1 MGSNS
6 SILKKLAGETAIY
19 GVSTILARFINFLF
33 LPLYTY
39 YLTTVD
45 YGVLTEFM
53 AYIAMFQVVLTLG
66 LETGCFRFA
75 NKEGALP
82 AQVFSTA
89 LLSVSAVSL
98 VFLLV
103 MVFFGEP
110 ISVAMGYPGYY
121 LCYVYIGLILAIDSF
136 TAILF
141 AKLRFETKAWKF
153 AVFKTTK
160 ILTEVG
166 SNVLLFLWFPKFAA
180 AHPDTFMLRF
190 VSATPDF
197 SYPIFSICVSCVVA
211 LLLFVPDILKLRFEL
226 DRKVWKGLMLY
237 SLPLMIAG
245 LPGVINDFLDRILFR
260 YFNVDDTLWRSD
272 LGIYQAAVK
281 VAVIMSLFVQM
292 FRFAAEPFF
301 FARARDKGS
310 KELYAQ
316 VMEYFVAFCMLVF
329 LGIIFYIDII
339 QFIVGRDFRV
349 GMGIV
354 PIMLLAY
361 MMLGMLFNVS
371 MWYKLSDKSSYA
383 IWITMAGLLV
393 TTVVNVLFLAKYS
406 YWAAAWGH
414 FASYLVMLVVSTL
427 LGNKYYR
434 IPYKWCRIL
443 GIISGGLLLYGLN
456 LLIPGELNLIWKL
469 AMRTVLIFVYIAAYF
484 LFVRYGSKNS
494 KQV

>member
-1 MGSNS
+1 
-6 SILKKLAGETAIY
+6 
-19 GVSTILARFINFLF
+19 
-33 LPLYTY
+33 
-39 YLTTVD
+39 
-45 YGVLTEFM
+45 
-53 AYIAMFQVVLTLG
+53 
-66 LETGCFRFA
+66 
-75 NKEGALP
+75 
-82 AQVFSTA
+82 
-89 LLSVSAVSL
+89 
-98 VFLLV
+98 
-103 MVFFGEP
+103 
-110 ISVAMGYPGYY
+110 
-121 LCYVYIGLILAIDSF
+121 
-136 TAILF
+136 
-141 AKLRFETKAWKF
+141 
-153 AVFKTTK
+153 
-160 ILTEVG
+160 
-166 SNVLLFLWFPKFAA
+166 
-180 AHPDTFMLRF
+180 
-190 VSATPDF
+190 
-197 SYPIFSICVSCVVA
+197 VVA

-443 GIISGGLLLYGLN
+443 GIISGGLLLYGVN

-469 AMRTVLIFVYIAAYF
+469 VMRTVLIFVYIAAYF

>member
-1 MGSNS
+1 
-6 SILKKLAGETAIY
+6 
-19 GVSTILARFINFLF
+19 
-33 LPLYTY
+33 
-39 YLTTVD
+39 
-45 YGVLTEFM
+45 
-53 AYIAMFQVVLTLG
+53 
-66 LETGCFRFA
+66 
-75 NKEGALP
+75 
-82 AQVFSTA
+82 
-89 LLSVSAVSL
+89 
-98 VFLLV
+98 
-103 MVFFGEP
+103 
-110 ISVAMGYPGYY
+110 
-121 LCYVYIGLILAIDSF
+121 
-136 TAILF
+136 
-141 AKLRFETKAWKF
+141 
-153 AVFKTTK
+153 
-160 ILTEVG
+160 
-166 SNVLLFLWFPKFAA
+166 
-180 AHPDTFMLRF
+180 
-190 VSATPDF
+190 
-197 SYPIFSICVSCVVA
+197 
-211 LLLFVPDILKLRFEL
+211 
-226 DRKVWKGLMLY
+226 
-237 SLPLMIAG
+237 
-245 LPGVINDFLDRILFR
+245 
-260 YFNVDDTLWRSD
+260 
-272 LGIYQAAVK
+272 
-281 VAVIMSLFVQM
+281 
-292 FRFAAEPFF
+292 
-301 FARARDKGS
+301 
-310 KELYAQ
+310 
-316 VMEYFVAFCMLVF
+316 F

>member
-1 MGSNS
+1 
-6 SILKKLAGETAIY
+6 
-19 GVSTILARFINFLF
+19 
-33 LPLYTY
+33 
-39 YLTTVD
+39 
-45 YGVLTEFM
+45 
-53 AYIAMFQVVLTLG
+53 
-66 LETGCFRFA
+66 
-75 NKEGALP
+75 
-82 AQVFSTA
+82 
-89 LLSVSAVSL
+89 
-98 VFLLV
+98 
-103 MVFFGEP
+103 
-110 ISVAMGYPGYY
+110 
-121 LCYVYIGLILAIDSF
+121 
-136 TAILF
+136 
-141 AKLRFETKAWKF
+141 
-153 AVFKTTK
+153 
-160 ILTEVG
+160 
-166 SNVLLFLWFPKFAA
+166 
-180 AHPDTFMLRF
+180 
-190 VSATPDF
+190 
-197 SYPIFSICVSCVVA
+197 
-211 LLLFVPDILKLRFEL
+211 
-226 DRKVWKGLMLY
+226 MLY

-393 TTVVNVLFLAKYS
+393 TTVVNVLFLAKFS

-414 FASYLVMLVVSTL
+414 FASYLVMLVVSAL

>member
-39 YLTTVD
+39 YLTTAD

-103 MVFFGEP
+103 MIFFGEP
-110 ISVAMGYPGYY
+110 ISVAMGYSGYY

-153 AVFKTTK
+153 AIFKTTK

-180 AHPDTFMLRF
+180 AHPDTFMLKF

-301 FARARDKGS
+301 FVDS
-310 KELYAQ
+310 
-316 VMEYFVAFCMLVF
+316 
-329 LGIIFYIDII
+329 
-339 QFIVGRDFRV
+339 
-349 GMGIV
+349 
-354 PIMLLAY
+354 
-361 MMLGMLFNVS
+361 
-371 MWYKLSDKSSYA
+371 
-383 IWITMAGLLV
+383 
-393 TTVVNVLFLAKYS
+393 
-406 YWAAAWGH
+406 
-414 FASYLVMLVVSTL
+414 
-427 LGNKYYR
+427 
-434 IPYKWCRIL
+434 
-443 GIISGGLLLYGLN
+443 LN
-456 LLIPGELNLIWKL
+456 S
-469 AMRTVLIFVYIAAYF
+469 LIFVGTSPILRITSLASLRFEAVTSPCTTSF
-484 LFVRYGSKNS
+484 PCFNAN
-494 KQV
+494 

>member
-1 MGSNS
+1 M
-6 SILKKLAGETAIY
+6 
-19 GVSTILARFINFLF
+19 
-33 LPLYTY
+33 
-39 YLTTVD
+39 
-45 YGVLTEFM
+45 
-53 AYIAMFQVVLTLG
+53 
-66 LETGCFRFA
+66 
-75 NKEGALP
+75 
-82 AQVFSTA
+82 
-89 LLSVSAVSL
+89 

-103 MVFFGEP
+103 MIFFGDP

>member
-1 MGSNS
+1 M
-6 SILKKLAGETAIY
+6 KKLAGETAIY

-39 YLTTVD
+39 YLTTAD

-103 MVFFGEP
+103 MIFFGEH
-110 ISVAMGYPGYY
+110 ISVAMGYSGYY

-153 AVFKTTK
+153 AIFKTTK

-180 AHPDTFMLRF
+180 AHPDTFMLKF

-226 DRKVWKGLMLY
+226 DRRVWKGLMLY

-414 FASYLVMLVVSTL
+414 FASYLVMLVVSAL

-443 GIISGGLLLYGLN
+443 GIISGGLLLYGVN

-469 AMRTVLIFVYIAAYF
+469 VMRTVLIFVYIAAYF